1 MFSSLIARR
10 PLRPALAAALGAVLI
25 GLAAGAV
32 SFTLFPITH
41 GADFAQFHYHA
52 RQWLAGRDPYAGG
65 FPIMRATRIVPE
77 PLFYPF
83 PTVLAVAP
91 FALAP
96 LRIAATAF
104 VAASTALLAF
114 GLIRH
119 APHQLPMFLGA
130 GYIVALGLGQ
140 WTPLVTATFVVP
152 ALAWLAVLKP
162 NIGLATTAAKPSIF
176 GALGGLV
183 LLLGTLALQ
192 PNWPYEWLRNLRV
205 MPGHPAPIQVPGG
218 VLLLV
223 GLLRWRRR
231 EARLIV
237 AMGCVPQLL
246 YFADQLPLWL
256 VPQTRR
262 ESMCLSTTSLLA
274 WTLALTLATRAGQ
287 QPAFSSNVAVLLGV
301 YAPALLMVLRRPNEG
316 ALPDWLERGV
326 APLPVWLAGRPL
338 QVEGT
343 CGSSRA

>member
-162 NIGLATTAAKPSIF
+162 NIGLATTLAKPTWLGTVG
-176 GALGGLV
+176 GAA
-183 LLLGTLALQ
+183 LLLVTLALQ
-192 PNWPYEWLRNLRV
+192 PNWPGEWIRNLHS
-205 MPGHPAPIQVPGG
+205 MPGHPAPIASPWGF
-218 VLLLV
+218 VLLFALA
-223 GLLRWRRR
+223 RWRRP
-231 EARLIV
+231 EARLIA
-237 AMGCVPQLL
+237 AMAFVPQLM
-246 YFADQLPLWL
+246 YFCDQLPLWL
-256 VPQTRR
+256 IPRTRR
-262 ESMCLSTTSLLA
+262 ESMLLSATSVIA
-274 WTLALTLATRAGQ
+274 WVWAMIAAARAGR
-287 QPAFSSNVAVLLGV
+287 QPAFSSDLYVFLGV
-301 YAPALLMVLRRPNEG
+301 YLPSLAMVMHRPNQGRVPQAIERRI
-316 ALPDWLERGV
+316 AWLPRSISGCTSQTAAE
-326 APLPVWLAGRPL
+326 
-338 QVEGT
+338 
-343 CGSSRA
+343 SREA